1 MDKEREERLFLL
13 LKVLSLAKQDEFFS
27 KVANSEESFAWE
39 KKEKNVFEIPSKLTI
54 YCSLR

>member
-27 KVANSEESFAWE
+27 KVANSEESFA
-39 KKEKNVFEIPSKLTI
+39 
-54 YCSLR
+54 